1 MGMSSGNMSWKR
13 SPGSGRRGYSPM
25 SEINVT
31 PFVDVMLVLLI
42 VFMVSAPLLTAGV
55 AVDLPQSDASTLKS
69 EDESPIEITLN
80 KDGKLFVG
88 EQEILR
94 ARLLPF
100 LRSVTGRNLDRR
112 IYIRAD
118 QSLEYG
124 KVMEVLGG
132 INREGFNK
140 VALIST
146 KDSSK

>member
-1 MGMSSGNMSWKR
+1 MGMSTGNMSWKR
-13 SPGSGRRGYSPM
+13 SPGSGRRGYRPM
-25 SEINVT
+25 AEINVT

-55 AVDLPQSDASTLKS
+55 AVDLPRSEASALKN
-69 EDESPIEITLN
+69 EDESPIEITMQQ
-80 KDGKLFVG
+80 DGKLYVG
-88 EQEILR
+88 EQEIKRDALV
-94 ARLLPF
+94 PF
-100 LRSVTGRNLDRR
+100 LRSVTMRNLDRR

-118 QSLEYG
+118 QGLEYG

-146 KDSSK
+146 KSK